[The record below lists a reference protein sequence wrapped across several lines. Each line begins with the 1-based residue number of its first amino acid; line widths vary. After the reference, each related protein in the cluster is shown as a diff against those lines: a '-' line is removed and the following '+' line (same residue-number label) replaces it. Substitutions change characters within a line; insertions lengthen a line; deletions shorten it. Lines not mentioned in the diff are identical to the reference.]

1 MGYFCVPDSWRTSL
15 CFVINNSAAVIK
27 SKATLALVA
36 NSAWNLYNFR
46 RGLIDALQAEGY
58 RVLLVAPDGPERK
71 KLEATGAKFVPLA
84 NLRRKG
90 LNPLRDLKLVMELY
104 RIYRQE
110 EVKGALHFTI
120 KPTIYGSF
128 AARRAGIRNVCTL
141 TGLGYTFLSGRKT
154 NRLVR
159 MLYRQAL
166 GSADAVF
173 FHNPDD
179 LSLFLEDGLTPKDK
193 SFVVA
198 GSGLQLSEYPYTTYE
213 NAIPGR
219 CLFVGRLLTDKG
231 IREFVAAARLAK
243 IRNPNLTFHILG
255 PFDPGNPAGIS
266 ADELETWT
274 REGVVE
280 YDGVATDIRPHL
292 TRSSVVVLPSY
303 REGCPRVLLE
313 AAAMGRAMIG
323 TDVAGVREVVLDG
336 ENGWLVPTKNVEKLA
351 DAMLDAGAPGSPLVA
366 MGLAGRKHV
375 EHHFSVESV
384 AEKYLE
390 AVSAC
395 LLVEDLSGGE

>member
-1 MGYFCVPDSWRTSL
+1 M
-15 CFVINNSAAVIK
+15 FVIYNPATVIK

-58 RVLLVAPDGPERK
+58 RVLLVSPDGPERK
-71 KLEATGAKFVPLA
+71 KLEATGAKFIPLV

-90 LNPLRDLKLVMELY
+90 LNPLRDLKLVIELH
-104 RIYRQE
+104 RIYREE

-128 AARRAGIRNVCTL
+128 AARRAGISNICTL

-154 NRLVR
+154 NKLVR

-179 LSLFLEDGLTPKDK
+179 LSLFVEDHLTPKDK
-193 SFVVA
+193 SSVVA
-198 GSGLQLSEYPYTTYE
+198 GSGLQLSDYPYTNYE
-213 NAIPGR
+213 EAIPGR

-243 IRNPNLTFHILG
+243 VRNPNLTFHILG

-266 ADELETWT
+266 ANELETWT

-280 YDGVATDIRPHL
+280 YDGVATDIRSHL

-313 AAAMGRAMIG
+313 AAAMGRALIG

-336 ENGWLVPTKNVEKLA
+336 ENGWLVPAKNAEALA
-351 DAMLDAGAPGSPLVA
+351 EAMLMAGTPENPLVA
-366 MGLAGRKHV
+366 MGREGRKHV
-375 EHHFSVESV
+375 ERHFSVEKIV
-384 AEKYLE
+384 APYLQ
-390 AVSAC
+390 AIRSAIT
-395 LLVEDLSGGE
+395 ESTR

>member
-1 MGYFCVPDSWRTSL
+1 MA
-15 CFVINNSAAVIK
+15 I
-27 SKATLALVA
+27 VA

-46 RGLIDALQAEGY
+46 RGLIDAFQEEGY
-58 RVLLVAPDGPERK
+58 RVLLIAPDGPERE
-71 KLEATGAKFVPLA
+71 KLEATGADFIPLS

-90 LNPLRDLKLVMELY
+90 LNPLRDLRLLLELY
-104 RIYRQE
+104 RIYQQE

-128 AARRAGIRNVCTL
+128 AARRAGSVNICTL
-141 TGLGYTFLSGRKT
+141 TGLGYTFLSGKKT
-154 NRLVR
+154 NKLVR
-159 MLYRQAL
+159 MLYRLAL

-179 LSLFLEDGLTPKDK
+179 LSLFVGDHLTPEAK
-193 SFVVA
+193 SSVVA
-198 GSGLQLSEYPYTTYE
+198 GSGLQLSDYPYTNYQE
-213 NAIPGR
+213 AIPGR

-243 IRNPNLTFHILG
+243 ARNPNLTFHILG

-274 REGVVE
+274 REGIVE

-292 TRSSVVVLPSY
+292 SRSSVVVLPSY

-313 AAAMGRAMIG
+313 AAAMGRALIG
-323 TDVAGVREVVLDG
+323 TDVAGVREVVIDG
-336 ENGWLVPTKNVEKLA
+336 ENGWLVPVKTAEPLA
-351 DAMLDAGAPGSPLVA
+351 EAMLLAGVPGTPLEA
-366 MGLAGRKHV
+366 MGQEGRKHV
-375 EHHFSVESV
+375 EHHFTVEKVVASYLQAVRSV
-384 AEKYLE
+384 
-390 AVSAC
+390 VS
-395 LLVEDLSGGE
+395 